1 MTRVIFRLKT
11 LSVLSLAAVL
21 VTLSHSTLVAIPAD
35 QARAA
40 SNECADGIDNDFD
53 GRIDYPQDGECLS
66 LHDDSEGPTGR
77 GLFLSISDG
86 LTTVAQNGHLT
97 YRITLQTERDEQK
110 NVDVQF
116 FIPHQTNLISA
127 SNAGRK
133 EGDYVVWRNVTVYPG
148 SARELYVNVGVQ
160 PRTPVDLLIVAEVTS
175 TGEKA
180 TDTTRVTANPDGQVA
195 NQILKL
201 TVTDGKAYAE
211 PNEKLTYRIVV
222 DNTTGGT
229 KTYNLRSNL
238 PTTLDFVSASGNPT
252 RDNRT
257 VTWPKAEIRAGE
269 VHEYYL
275 VGEIEREAV
284 QDSILQMR
292 VSTEETFA
300 SDSTS
305 IHTGVLDSAFNVR
318 VTDGFDAVPVG
329 EIVTYAINV
338 RNNTNQLA
346 TEVDVNNALPAHT
359 EFVAASEGGYWT
371 GKNIRWTGLTVSPNG
386 ERVLKVQARVR
397 SDAPLGHVLRNSVE
411 VRGNTGIDTTR
422 VSDAI
427 AYSGRAPVQNNA
439 PIILRKVADRSEV
452 QPGDTVGYTIYL
464 RNNTDKP
471 FTNVVVQDRM
481 DTEYMQVLGSE
492 YGSMAGNSLTWNI
505 PVLEPGQEWTVRY
518 TVAISPH
525 APRGITMNNV
535 VSVRGDGM
543 ETISLTERV
552 FTGHTGVITGLPPTG
567 VGFGGVFVTLT
578 ALLGIAQTGLV
589 RRRLL

>member
-1 MTRVIFRLKT
+1 MTRVIFRFKT

-21 VTLSHSTLVAIPAD
+21 VTLSHSTLVAVPAE
-35 QARAA
+35 QVSAA

-66 LHDDSEGPTGR
+66 LHDNSEGPTGR
-77 GLFLSISDG
+77 GLFLSVSDG
-86 LTTVAQNGHLT
+86 LTTVKQNGHMT

-110 NVDVQF
+110 NVDVHF

-148 SARELYVNVGVQ
+148 RARELTVNVGVK
-160 PRTPVDLLIVAEVTS
+160 PRTPVDLLVIAEVTS
-175 TGEKA
+175 SGEKA
-180 TDTTRVTANPDGQVA
+180 TDTTRVVENPDGHRNRIV
-195 NQILKL
+195 KL
-201 TVTDGKAYAE
+201 SVTDGKAYAE

-222 DNTTGGT
+222 DNTNGGA
-229 KTYNLRSNL
+229 KSYRLRSTL
-238 PTTLDFVSASGNPT
+238 PTSLNFVSASGNPS
-252 RDNRT
+252 RDNRAL
-257 VTWPKAEIRAGE
+257 TWPKANIAAGE

-284 QDSILQMR
+284 QDSIIQLR

-305 IHTGVLDSAFNVR
+305 VHTGVLDSAFTVR
-318 VTDGFDAVPVG
+318 VTDGFDVVPMG
-329 EIVTYAINV
+329 EIVTYDINV
-338 RNNTNQLA
+338 RNRTNQLA
-346 TEVDVNNALPAHT
+346 TEVDVNNALPSHT

-371 GKNIRWTGLTVSPNG
+371 GKNIRWTGLTVSPHG

-397 SDAPLGHVLRNSVE
+397 SDAPRNHILRNSVE
-411 VRGNTGIDTTR
+411 VRGNTGVDTTR
-422 VSDAI
+422 VGDAI
-427 AYSGRAPVQNNA
+427 TYSGRAPVHTQA
-439 PIILRKVADRSEV
+439 PIVLRKTADRAEV

-464 RNNTDKP
+464 RNNTNKP

-481 DTEYMQVLGSE
+481 DTNYMQVLGSE
-492 YGSMAGNSLTWNI
+492 YGSMNGNSLHWNI
-505 PVLEPGQEWTVRY
+505 PVLAPGQEWTVRY

-525 APRGITMNNV
+525 APRGTTINNV
-535 VSVRGDGM
+535 VTVRGDGL

-552 FTGHTGVITGLPPTG
+552 FTGETGVITSLPPTG
-567 VGFGGVFVTLT
+567 VGFGGVFVALT
-578 ALLGIAQTGLV
+578 GLLGLAQTGLV
-589 RRRLL
+589 RRRIL